1 MANQA
6 NKPKAKYQRVGQI
19 LKGKDGAPN
28 YIKMDQ
34 DVKAGTFINIEDPR
48 TLPDTL
54 LAAGKIK
61 QEVYEKMKARNIP
74 DFVVRELTAKVS
86 E

>member
-1 MANQA
+1 MAQ
-6 NKPKAKYQRVGQI
+6 KAKYQRVGQI
-19 LKGKDGAPN
+19 LKGKDGKPN
-28 YIKMDQ
+28 YIKMDK
-34 DVKAGTFINIEDPR
+34 DIAAGTFINIEDPR

-54 LAAGKIK
+54 LAEGKIGK
-61 QEVYEKMKARNIP
+61 EVHAKMKERADNLP